1 MTVHRL
7 LVHGLGSALRRTE
20 AALGRITSAPAS
32 LLMLAA
38 GLVVAPCGS
47 PALAALKFVEVQ
59 KNGVGGVVNL
69 AGVNQAVVSP
79 DGKHVYAAAETD
91 NAVVAFSRDAATGQ
105 LTFVE
110 AQQDGV
116 GGVDGLAEAYSL
128 TVSGDGKHVYVASE
142 EGAVAVFSRNATT
155 GQLTFVEAQK
165 NGVGGVDGILGAA
178 WLTLS
183 PDDKHLYVCGFNDN
197 ALAVF
202 SRDATTGQLTFVEV
216 QRDGVAGVD
225 GLAAARSV
233 FVSPDGKHVYVAGA
247 LDHAVAV
254 FSRNA
259 ATGQLTFVEVQKQG
273 VGGVDGIGTAFGVTV
288 SPDGRQVYAA
298 GLTSQAVA
306 VFDRNST
313 TGALT
318 FVEVQKE
325 GIGGVD
331 GLNGAVSVVVSPDGT
346 RVYATGDLDDAVV
359 VFLRDPVTGA
369 LTFVEALKD
378 GAGGIDGLDGA
389 NSVSL
394 SPDGEHIYV
403 AGSAEA
409 AVAVFVNS
417 CGDGTVDLGE
427 QCDDGNTVS
436 GDCCSASCQIE
447 AATCR
452 VVLGKRVQVRDRRPG
467 VDPSRRSIKFS
478 AIEKDT
484 VEAIVGNPLTD
495 GATLLISMEGATPS
509 SQSFTLPA
517 GSRWTAL
524 PGGSGFA
531 YADPTFSASPV
542 KSVLIQKIQSGLFT
556 LKVEVSAKSLPVT
569 VVPPNQGTV
578 AGMKLTIAAGNAY
591 CAKLGGPAGGVIS
604 SSGNTDKLFKVT
616 ATKSGPATKAGCP

>member
-1 MTVHRL
+1 MSRHWA
-7 LVHGLGSALRRTE
+7 LVQELGSALRRTQ
-20 AALGRITSAPAS
+20 AGLRKIISTPAS
-32 LLMLAA
+32 LLTLAA
-38 GLVVAPCGS
+38 VAVVGPCGS
-47 PALAALKFVEVQ
+47 PAFAALKFVEAQ
-59 KNGVGGVVNL
+59 KNGVGGVVDL
-69 AGVNQAVVSP
+69 AGVNQAVVSS
-79 DGKHVYAAAETD
+79 DGKHVYAAAEND
-91 NAVVAFSRDAATGQ
+91 NAVVVFSRNAATGQ
-105 LTFVE
+105 LAFVE

-116 GGVDGLAEAYSL
+116 GGVDGLTEAYSL

-165 NGVGGVDGILGAA
+165 NGVGGVDGLLGAA

-202 SRDATTGQLTFVEV
+202 SRNTTTGQLTFVEV
-216 QRDGVAGVD
+216 QRDGVGGVD

-247 LDHAVAV
+247 LDNAVAV

-259 ATGQLTFVEVQKQG
+259 TTGQLTFVEVQKYG
-273 VGGVDGIGTAFGVTV
+273 VGGVVGIGTAFGVTV
-288 SPDGRQVYAA
+288 SPDGRNVYVA
-298 GLTSQAVA
+298 GLTSHAVA
-306 VFDRNST
+306 VFGRNQT
-313 TGALT
+313 TGALN
-318 FVEVQKE
+318 FVEALTDD
-325 GIGGVD
+325 IGGVD
-331 GLNGAVSVVVSPDGT
+331 GLFGAASVVVSPDGT

-359 VFLRDPVTGA
+359 VFLRDSLTGE

-378 GAGGIDGLDGA
+378 GVGGIDGLDGA

-394 SPDGEHIYV
+394 SPGGEHVYV
-403 AGSAEA
+403 AGAADS

-417 CGDGTVDLGE
+417 CGDGTVDVGE

-452 VVLGKRVQVRDRRPG
+452 AILGKRVQVRDRRPG
-467 VDPSRRSIKFS
+467 VDASKRSIKFS

-495 GATLLISMEGATPS
+495 GATLLISMEGATPT

-517 GSRWTAL
+517 GALWTAL
-524 PGGSGFA
+524 SGGSGFV
-531 YADPTFSASPV
+531 YADPNFTASPV
-542 KSVLIQKIQSGLFT
+542 KSVLIQKILSGTFT
-556 LKVEVSAKSLPVT
+556 LKVEVSAKSLPLS
-569 VVPPNQGTV
+569 VVPPNPGTV
-578 AGMKLTIAAGNAY
+578 AGMKLTIHAGNAY

-604 SSGNTDKLFKVT
+604 SSGNTNKQFKVT
-616 ATKSGPATKAGCP
+616 STKSSPASKAGCP